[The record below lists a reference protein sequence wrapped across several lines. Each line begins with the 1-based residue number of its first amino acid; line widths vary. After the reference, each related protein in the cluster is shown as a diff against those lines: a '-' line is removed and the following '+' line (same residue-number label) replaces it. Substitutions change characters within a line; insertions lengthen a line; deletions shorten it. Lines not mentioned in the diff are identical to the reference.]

1 MVILRW
7 MVMWW
12 VLMGLISRLSWSSVL
27 SLGGLGCL
35 VGRFGC
41 MVGWVRGHGH
51 GWVRGHINTSVN
63 VLLYALSYVLLD
75 IL

>member
-1 MVILRW
+1 
-7 MVMWW
+7 
-12 VLMGLISRLSWSSVL
+12 MGLISRPSWLSVL
-27 SLGGLGCL
+27 SLGGLRCL

-41 MVGWVRGHGH
+41 IVGWVRGHGH

-63 VLLYALSYVLLD
+63 VLLYALLYALLYVLLDVLLD